1 MSHKKLREQV
11 EGLVSKINSAEEVYR
26 LFELLNYPKK
36 NLFDVSFKRKI
47 EEFNFRKDER
57 DKIKDI
63 YTVMSFEKDL
73 PVFLIEAKSLSP
85 PFIRYVTKVFSD
97 RHLRLL
103 LIFTINYEDLVFA
116 FPQFQKVETGK
127 HKLRITRL
135 DINKNETYYTDIET
149 LSNLFYKEEATWRD
163 VWLKWKK
170 AFSVE
175 QVTDKFFN
183 NYQNEFFRIRDELVT
198 QSVSKKDAHAFTLQ
212 FLNRIM
218 FIYFISKKRWL
229 NNDPKFM
236 RWLWNRYLQERSK
249 GSFDKDSFYD
259 LWLKPLF
266 FEAFNGNKNQIFDR
280 DLSDDIKKVLL
291 KAPYLNGSLFKEDK
305 ELDRLS
311 VKIDDSLFKSVFEF
325 FERYNFTIREN
336 MPLDQ
341 EVAVDPQMIG
351 YVYESLANVAEKIY
365 DQNDLGIFYTPR
377 VEVDFMCRQSLVEY
391 LGKSLPDMPKPLIY
405 EFVFDEDKKGVEKYF
420 EKEKCWYR
428 LEEVLEGL
436 SVVDPACGSGAF
448 LVGMLNVLAELY
460 KVVYKYTKRDL
471 GDFELKKRIINRS
484 LYGVDVMAWALG
496 AAELRLWLQLI
507 IESDLRMEDL
517 QKEPLLPNL
526 DINLRVGDSLVQE
539 IGGIKLHLRDSDIPK
554 RLKKKLDDL
563 KREKENYFYNL
574 KISKFKDKEGLI
586 REEARIVEEIAEDRI
601 LDLESREKSIKEYI
615 SKLKKVKQM
624 SLSGKVSL
632 GEQQKIF
639 DVKKEKEKEL
649 ERIERQ
655 IQELEKVK
663 VILDEPEKKPFV
675 WDIDFAE
682 IFGDKNGFD
691 IVIGNPPYVRQEK
704 ISPPNRLKEEV
715 TLEDRREYKEKL
727 IKSVIAHLPVIEK
740 IDKKSDYYIYFYL
753 HGLSLLNKE
762 GTFCFIT
769 SNSWLDVGYGK
780 GLQEFLLKYVPLIA
794 IYDNQ
799 AKRSFEHADVN
810 TIIALF
816 GAPVIEED
824 VFGDLRSRRFKGN
837 CLKNTVRFVMFKK
850 PFEEVLS
857 PQNLIDIES
866 AEARTRRGGITEL
879 VKNVVKTDDYR
890 VFPMVQEDLLE
901 DGWEYPEGYDPE
913 KDGRFKKGKY
923 AGNKWGGKYLR
934 APDIFFT
941 ILEKGK
947 GKLVRLGD
955 IAEVRFGIKTGA
967 NEFFYLPSKHFD
979 IKEEGNYYRLI
990 PKKEGLPDDIRI
1002 EGEFLQSVIKSSK
1015 ESKTPYIDRNKLNR
1029 LLFLCNVG
1037 ENELIDKEAF
1047 KYIEWGE
1054 TQGFNQVPSCK
1065 SRKYWWS
1072 LGKRR
1077 IADIII
1083 PPGFGDI
1090 FRAFSNRFSKVYADK
1105 RLYEIYYDEAD
1116 LLHCYLNCTL
1126 FPMFADTGSRIS
1138 LGDGLLDLTVEEFE
1152 DILVTKS
1159 DIFNETAMTNKFLER
1174 DIGNVFTE
1182 AGINPS
1188 KPIREQEPHPLPDRA
1203 ELDNIVFDELGLTE
1217 EERKEVYWAVCELVK
1232 QRLEKARSL
1241 KK

>member
-1 MSHKKLREQV
+1 MSHEKLREQV

-97 RHLRLL
+97 RYLRLL

-183 NYQNEFFRIRDELVT
+183 NYQNEFFRIRDELIT

-305 ELDRLS
+305 ELDRLP

-391 LGKSLPDMPKPLIY
+391 LGKSLPDMPKARIY
-405 EFVFDEDKKGVEKYF
+405 EFVFDEDKGQVEKYF

-574 KISKFKDKEGLI
+574 KISKFKDKEVLI

-663 VILDEPEKKPFV
+663 AILDEPEKKPFV

-704 ISPPNRLKEEV
+704 ISPPNRLKEKV

-753 HGLSLLNKE
+753 HGLSLLNKK

-824 VFGDLRSRRFKGN
+824 VFGDLRSQRFKGN

-890 VFPMVQEDLLE
+890 VFPILQEDLLE

-967 NEFFYLPSKHFD
+967 NEFFYLQVL
-979 IKEEGNYYRLI
+979 GNGGKNGSVRV
-990 PKKEGLPDDIRI
+990 KNDAGW
-1002 EGEFLQSVIKSSK
+1002 EGELEEEFLKTVIKNPR
-1015 ESKTPYIDRNKLNR
+1015 ESKNILLNLNNLKYKVIMCHKDTRELEKTKILDYI
-1029 LLFLCNVG
+1029 
-1037 ENELIDKEAF
+1037 A
-1047 KYIEWGE
+1047 WGE
-1054 TQGFNQVPSCK
+1054 KQQYHKRPTCAGRQKWWDLGNRRPADCFWMESINNINRVYQNPSNTLLESDK
-1065 SRKYWWS
+1065 FYGIIFKNRDLSKKYS
-1072 LGKRR
+1072 LLLN
-1077 IADIII
+1077 
-1083 PPGFGDI
+1083 
-1090 FRAFSNRFSKVYADK
+1090 ST
-1105 RLYEIYYDEAD
+1105 
-1116 LLHCYLNCTL
+1116 LHCL
-1126 FPMFADTGSRIS
+1126 FRELKGFTGMGEGVLKLPVYDVKNILILTPDKSS
-1138 LGDGLLDLTVEEFE
+1138 LVDSKKVLDREINSLFEEC
-1152 DILVTKS
+1152 
-1159 DIFNETAMTNKFLER
+1159 
-1174 DIGNVFTE
+1174 
-1182 AGINPS
+1182 GIDPN
-1188 KPIREQEPHPLPDRA
+1188 KPIREQNPNPLPDRA
-1203 ELDNIVFDELGLTE
+1203 ELDNMIFDELGLTE
-1217 EERKEVYWAVCELVK
+1217 EERREVYWSVCELVK
-1232 QRLEKARSL
+1232 NRLDKARSI
-1241 KK
+1241 